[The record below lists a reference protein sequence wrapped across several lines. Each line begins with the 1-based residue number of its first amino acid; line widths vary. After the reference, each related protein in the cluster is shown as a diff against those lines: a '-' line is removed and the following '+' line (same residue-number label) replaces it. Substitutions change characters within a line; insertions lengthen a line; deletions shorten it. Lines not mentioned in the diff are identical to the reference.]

1 MIGGDKVGP
10 YLIILFRT
18 ILIYVL
24 IVLIFRL
31 MGKREIGELS
41 ILDLVVF
48 IMIAEIAVVAI
59 EDYRDPIL
67 PTLFPMFILLSI
79 QVLLAFL
86 SLKSKKMRDFI
97 EGEPTFIIKNG
108 EIDEAAMKS
117 QRYNFDDLLI
127 QLREKNIRNIADVE
141 FAILETSGKLS
152 VFEKEKEKSS
162 ITIPLIMDGIIQE
175 SNLSTIGKTNLWLR
189 QQLKEKGYTD
199 IKNISFCS
207 YQDGEFYID
216 LIDQ

>member
-1 MIGGDKVGP
+1 MEP

>member
-1 MIGGDKVGP
+1 MEQ

-59 EDYRDPIL
+59 EDYQDPLL
-67 PTLFPMFILLSI
+67 PTLLPMFILLSI

-108 EIDEAAMKS
+108 EIDETAMKS
-117 QRYNFDDLLI
+117 QRYNYDDLLI

-152 VFEKEKEKSS
+152 VFEKEKNKNKLS

-175 SNLSTIGKTNLWLR
+175 SNLTKIGKTNLWLR
-189 QQLKEKGYTD
+189 QQLKEKGYTK

-216 LIDQ
+216 LMDH

>member
-1 MIGGDKVGP
+1 MGP